1 MFPVT
6 SEDPNAAQRASSLR
20 MSLYEDLG
28 CGSLGTT
35 GNMIWLL
42 LSGWWLALRQVIL
55 AVRVAIMI
63 IGIPLARLGAPEI
76 GRALATIVI
85 VEEAEV
91 FRGQSGE

>member
-20 MSLYEDLG
+20 MSLHEDLG

-42 LSGWWLALRQVIL
+42 LSGWWLALRHVIL

-63 IGIPLARLGAPEI
+63 IGIPLAWARLKLA
-76 GRALATIVI
+76 GRS
-85 VEEAEV
+85 
-91 FRGQSGE
+91 RRS